1 MKKEAKRTF
10 QINTWRL
17 PAPVSAVI
25 ALVADLHNG
34 DPAALLAALGEIR
47 PDLIA
52 IAGDLM
58 ERRDGAEAGGG
69 GAYGPWARA
78 ALGAAGALAA
88 VAGLFAERH
97 QDNENAYAF
106 LRGAAR
112 LAPVYYA
119 LGNHEL
125 SFQAEDRGR
134 VAETGAVLLENRFVA
149 THGLLLAGVPSRPR
163 ASFLRAFAAQPGYK
177 VLLCHHPEYYE
188 PLLRPLDIQL
198 VLSGHAHGG
207 QIRLGGQGLFAP
219 GQGFFPRYTAGL
231 YEGRL
236 LVSRGLRN
244 NTCLPRVHN
253 PLELVVLRLG

>member
-69 GAYGPWARA
+69 GAYGPWA
-78 ALGAAGALAA
+78 
-88 VAGLFAERH
+88 
-97 QDNENAYAF
+97 
-106 LRGAAR
+106 
-112 LAPVYYA
+112 
-119 LGNHEL
+119 
-125 SFQAEDRGR
+125 
-134 VAETGAVLLENRFVA
+134 
-149 THGLLLAGVPSRPR
+149 R